1 MSKTAL
7 VFLATIPA
15 SVEELAIT
23 VKKARVRFVSGKGKD
38 LTVKVSDPEQWRF
51 VAEAGVF
58 LQKAGKHRATATV
71 GVDGDVVVGKGGV
84 AIGGGRKGGQ
94 ISVGEGGVYIGGSV
108 KGGVI
113 NTGTVINTGGGAFF
127 GGDVICGGDFIAGD
141 KICTE
146 DSAAAS
152 LECIEITVPQDYAG
166 SLNLVWSGSVEAD
179 LGDFSAGSINL
190 SGSGNA
196 RIDAGRLEG
205 LDVFE
210 LKARGS
216 TYLNCRSIRTAVFS
230 YESEG
235 SGSATIQALRAEVVN
250 VSVSGVCRLSVD
262 AGGARCGSVKASGC
276 STVEFRGDF
285 NKLKAER
292 SLTSAVTIG

>member
-15 SVEELAIT
+15 SVNELAIT
-23 VKKARVRFVSGKGKD
+23 VKNARVRFVSGTGKD

-58 LQKAGKHRATATV
+58 LQKAGKHTATV
-71 GVDGDVVVGKGGV
+71 DVDGDVVVGKGGV
-84 AIGGGRKGGQ
+84 VIGRGRNGGQ
-94 ISVGEGGVYIGGSV
+94 VSVGEGGVYIGGSV
-108 KGGVI
+108 KGGII

-146 DSAAAS
+146 DTAAAS
-152 LECIEITVPQDYAG
+152 LECIEIAVPQDYAG

-285 NKLKAER
+285 KKLKAER

>member
-23 VKKARVRFVSGKGKD
+23 VKKARVRFVSGTGKD

-58 LQKAGKHRATATV
+58 LQRAGKHRATDTV

-94 ISVGEGGVYIGGSV
+94 ISVGEGGVYIGGSL
-108 KGGVI
+108 KGGII

-146 DSAAAS
+146 DTAAAS
-152 LECIEITVPQDYAG
+152 LECIEITVPQGYTG
-166 SLNLVWSGSVEAD
+166 SLNLEWSGSLDAD
-179 LGDFSAGSINL
+179 LGDFAGGSISL
-190 SGSGNA
+190 SGSGSAN
-196 RIDAGRLEG
+196 IEAGRLEG
-205 LDVFE
+205 LESLEV
-210 LKARGS
+210 KVSGS
-216 TYLNCRSIRTAVFS
+216 TYFRCRSIRAAVFC
-230 YESEG
+230 YESDGQG
-235 SGSATIQALRAEVVN
+235 SSTIGSLRAEVVN
-250 VSVSGVCRLSVD
+250 ALLSGVSRLSVD
-262 AGGARCGSVKASGC
+262 SGSARCGSVKASGC

-285 NKLKAER
+285 KKLRAER